1 MTDEVKDFPS
11 KEKEVPKVLLPVE
24 YALGWDTSG
33 RSTSFTENTPIL
45 WNQFESNSEAIKK
58 TGSTYEGITLSPGKT
73 YRLLGS
79 FCVISSGASEMRRR
93 ARWFNVTKNQW
104 VGSEGGGFTS
114 GSYENIGAGFAIA
127 YVQADEENV
136 LELRCSQ
143 ASGNNAYLQIPGSS
157 FEVQHLQ
164 NLSI

>member
-24 YALGWDTSG
+24 YALGWLS
-33 RSTSFTENTPIL
+33 SSISSNFTLNTPAT
-45 WNQFESNSEAIKK
+45 WNNFESNNESIKR
-58 TGSTYEGITLSPGKT
+58 GSSGNYTQIKLQPGKV
-73 YRLLGS
+73 YRLSASICVGESGS
-79 FCVISSGASEMRRR
+79 SDVYRRI
-93 ARWFNVTKNQW
+93 RWYNVTKSQW
-104 VGSEGGGFTS
+104 IGCEGGGFDNSSYQSIGS
-114 GSYENIGAGFAIA
+114 GLAIA
-127 YVQADEENV
+127 YIQVDEESI

-143 ASGNNAYLQIPGSS
+143 ASGDVDLLIRGYS